1 MKLLPSIFALV
12 CGIILTSS
20 TPFNET
26 DPNEA
31 GIVFFEGTWSEAQE
45 AAKAEGKPIFLDA
58 YASWC
63 GPCKVLKSRVFTD
76 ASVGAYFNE
85 NFINVKMD
93 MERGEGRKL
102 AQQYRVQAYPSLYF
116 IEADGSVVKQAVGYH
131 SSEQILALA
140 KSALS
145 ARKV

>member
-1 MKLLPSIFALV
+1 MKLTQLLLLGIFGLA
-12 CGIILTSS
+12 LTSS
-20 TPFNET
+20 IPRLNEI
-26 DPNEA
+26 PSES
-31 GIVFFEGTWSEAQE
+31 GIVFFEGTWAEAQA

-76 ASVGAYFNE
+76 ANVGEYFNA

-102 AQQYRVQAYPSLYF
+102 AKVYRVQAYPSLF
-116 IEADGSVVKQAVGYH
+116 FLEADGAVVKQAVGYH
-131 SSEQILALA
+131 TPEQLLSLAREANSLR
-140 KSALS
+140 KS
-145 ARKV
+145 